1 MEKTD
6 AKVRLFLELSNPR
19 QIQILNYL
27 PLKSFQDWNPERMY
41 EHPKS
46 QYYYAF
52 INEEELISRMK
63 DLFLSDNQNI
73 EKEILEIKEELR
85 MSKISIEFNGCNV
98 ETFEDIERNRQRVSI
113 FNDNEEE
120 NNTSRISNVITDE
133 KYVVFCRFL
142 LKNFGFIHNYEK
154 LSREDMNKLF
164 EKPVIY
170 ALKGRIKSLLNIRK
184 KELDT
189 KNRDVDITNVISNEE
204 DRNLISN
211 DAQNKKDSGD
221 KNNIY
226 NIKGIDGHWFLIN
239 SYENIDFL
247 SLIKYKEKTIAE
259 LEQEKANTSVTN
271 NTSNISNQNQSQNQS
286 QNQIQNQIQN
296 QNQNII
302 PNDKYT
308 NPHLFSYKIKD
319 TKKYVTVYQNKS
331 CKYHHNKNEFICK
344 DCSDFCCLECF
355 DENAKFNN
363 HFGHKI
369 ALIDELMSKF
379 EEDTK
384 FLDERIQYL
393 KTIIE
398 NEITDKKAEIGAI
411 KGKNEATVNTINTE
425 NDKIRAIIKREQIN
439 RAKVLGFLG
448 NEALR
453 IINDF
458 NLKIRYI
465 KILNDKGDMS
475 TYLTNYFFFEKF
487 YKKEIK
493 KNLFVLEKKI
503 KETEEKFNDYN
514 NKLHKIVDDLKK
526 TL

>member
-27 PLKSFQDWNPERMY
+27 PLKSFQDWNPEQMY

-52 INEEELISRMK
+52 INDDELISRIK
-63 DLFLSDNQNI
+63 DLLTSNNQNI

-98 ETFEDIERNRQRVSI
+98 ETFEEIEKNRQRVSI
-113 FNDNEEE
+113 FNENEEE
-120 NNTSRISNVITDE
+120 NNNNSRISNIITDE
-133 KYVVFCRFL
+133 RYVVFCRFL

-154 LSREDMNKLF
+154 LSREDMNKLL
-164 EKPVIY
+164 EKPAIY

-204 DRNLISN
+204 DRNHIST
-211 DAQNKKDSGD
+211 DAQKKDLGD

-259 LEQEKANTSVTN
+259 LEQEKAIANTSVTN
-271 NTSNISNQNQSQNQS
+271 NTSNISIQNQSQNPNQS
-286 QNQIQNQIQN
+286 QIQNQS
-296 QNQNII
+296 QNII

-308 NPHLFSYKIKD
+308 NPHLFSYRIKD
-319 TKKYVTVYQNKS
+319 SKKYVTVYQNKS

-369 ALIDELMSKF
+369 SLIDEIMGKF

-398 NEITDKKAEIGAI
+398 NEINDKKNEIGVI
-411 KGKNEATVNTINTE
+411 KTKNEATVNSINIE
-425 NDKIRAIIKREQIN
+425 NNNIRVKIKKEQIN

-465 KILNDKGDMS
+465 KTLNDKGDMS

-493 KNLFVLEKKI
+493 KNLVVLEKKI
-503 KETEEKFNDYN
+503 KETEEKYNDYN